1 MKIKIL
7 SYFVMVSLF
16 FGSSFADT
24 ITAKSNQAVDVDTN
38 YNPLRDYAKKTSINT
53 DSAITTPDVSSN
65 EASMNMTTQ
74 TEDNAPQ
81 ANDYGE
87 ALSSLVDT
95 SDDDYDKLIAEANA
109 ILADSAPSETKKKI
123 DAFNKELEERSKKE
137 KDEFIKSTASN
148 TLSKASDIVNSNQI
162 QKVDQKFDK
171 SYNTY
176 SEKSSG
182 DYINENVENYD
193 KDYKPKNYDGL
204 IESISTPKDIE
215 ESFND
220 IDEDEKDNFRYKLK
234 DGYPIE
240 QITTVGLLDGEQKRY
255 KKCLIMKTYGG
266 GTWRTYCQPLKKPTK
281 CPDYDWQQLSSMS
294 ILYC

>member
-1 MKIKIL
+1 MKVKIL
-7 SYFVMVSLF
+7 SSFIMVSLF

-24 ITAKSNQAVDVDTN
+24 ITAKANQAVDLDTSD
-38 YNPLRDYAKKTSINT
+38 NPLRDYAQKTSINT

-65 EASMNMTTQ
+65 EASMKMKTQ

-81 ANDYGE
+81 ANDYGD

-123 DAFNKELEERSKKE
+123 DAFNKELEEKSKKE

-182 DYINENVENYD
+182 DYINENVKNYD

-220 IDEDEKDNFRYKLK
+220 IDEDEKDNFGYKLK

-240 QITTVGLLDGEQKRY
+240 QIITVGLLDGEQKRY

>member
-7 SYFVMVSLF
+7 SSFIMVSLF
-16 FGSSFADT
+16 FSSSFADT
-24 ITAKSNQAVDVDTN
+24 ITAKANQAVNVDTSD
-38 YNPLRDYAKKTSINT
+38 NPLRDYAQKTSINT
-53 DSAITTPDVSSN
+53 DSAINTTPTSSN
-65 EASMNMTTQ
+65 STQ
-74 TEDNAPQ
+74 ILDTNQSDDNVPK
-81 ANDYGE
+81 ANDYGD

-109 ILADSAPSETKKKI
+109 ILADSTPSETKKKI

-137 KDEFIKSTASN
+137 KDNFIKSTAGN
-148 TLSKASDIVNSNQI
+148 TLSKASDIVNSNQT
-162 QKVDQKFDK
+162 QKVDQKFDE

-182 DYINENVENYD
+182 DYINENVKNYD
-193 KDYKPKNYDGL
+193 EDYKPKNYDGL
-204 IESISTPKDIE
+204 LESISTPKDIE

-220 IDEDEKDNFRYKLK
+220 IDKDENDDFKYKLK

-240 QITTVGLLDGEQKRY
+240 QITTVGLLSGEQKRY

-294 ILYC
+294 IMYC

>member
-7 SYFVMVSLF
+7 TSFIIVSLF

-24 ITAKSNQAVDVDTN
+24 ITAKDSQSVDSNSS
-38 YNPLRDYAKKTSINT
+38 YNPLRDYAKKASINT
-53 DSAITTPDVSSN
+53 DSAINTAPFTSDDIQTSN
-65 EASMNMTTQ
+65 ANQ
-74 TEDNAPQ
+74 IDDNAPK
-81 ANDYGE
+81 ANDYGD

-95 SDDDYDKLIAEANA
+95 SDDDYDKLIAHANA
-109 ILADSAPSETKKKI
+109 ILADDTPSETKKKI
-123 DAFNKELEERSKKE
+123 DAFNKELEEKSRKE
-137 KDEFIKSTASN
+137 KDEFIRNTASD
-148 TLSKASDIVNSNQI
+148 TLSKAQDIVDSNQAHEM
-162 QKVDQKFDK
+162 DQKFDK

-182 DYINENVENYD
+182 DYINENVKNYDENY
-193 KDYKPKNYDGL
+193 KPNNYDGL
-204 IESISTPKDIE
+204 LESISTPKDIE
-215 ESFND
+215 ESFKD
-220 IDEDEKDNFRYKLK
+220 IDSDDKDNFKYKLK

-240 QITTVGLLDGEQKRY
+240 QLTTVGLLSGEEKRY

-294 ILYC
+294 IMYC

>member
-1 MKIKIL
+1 MKVKIL
-7 SYFVMVSLF
+7 SSFIMVSLF

-24 ITAKSNQAVDVDTN
+24 ITAKANQAVDLDTSD
-38 YNPLRDYAKKTSINT
+38 NPLRDYAQKTSINT

-65 EASMNMTTQ
+65 EASMKMTTQ

-81 ANDYGE
+81 ANDYGD

-123 DAFNKELEERSKKE
+123 DAFNKELEEKSKKE

-162 QKVDQKFDK
+162 QKVDQKFNK

-182 DYINENVENYD
+182 DYINENVKNYD

-220 IDEDEKDNFRYKLK
+220 IDEDEKDNFGYKLK

-240 QITTVGLLDGEQKRY
+240 QIITVGLLDGEQKRY

>member
-1 MKIKIL
+1 MKVKIL
-7 SYFVMVSLF
+7 SSFIVVSLF

-24 ITAKSNQAVDVDTN
+24 ITAKANQAVDVDTSD
-38 YNPLRDYAKKTSINT
+38 NPLRDYAQKTSINT
-53 DSAITTPDVSSN
+53 DSAINTAPASSN
-65 EASMNMTTQ
+65 NTPISKTNQAD
-74 TEDNAPQ
+74 DNVPK
-81 ANDYGE
+81 ANDYGD

-109 ILADSAPSETKKKI
+109 ILADSTPSETKKKI
-123 DAFNKELEERSKKE
+123 DAFNKELEEKSRKE
-137 KDEFIKSTASN
+137 KDEFLRSTTSN
-148 TLSKASDIVNSNQI
+148 TLSKASDIVNSNQM

-176 SEKSSG
+176 SEKSLG
-182 DYINENVENYD
+182 DYINENVKNYD
-193 KDYKPKNYDGL
+193 EDYKPKNYDGL
-204 IESISTPKDIE
+204 LESISTPKDIE

-220 IDEDEKDNFRYKLK
+220 IDEDDNGNFKYKLK

-294 ILYC
+294 IMYC

>member
-81 ANDYGE
+81 ANDYGD

-123 DAFNKELEERSKKE
+123 DAFNKELEEKSKKE

>member
-38 YNPLRDYAKKTSINT
+38 YNPLRDYAKKTSVNT

-65 EASMNMTTQ
+65 EASMKMTTQ

-81 ANDYGE
+81 ANDYGD

-123 DAFNKELEERSKKE
+123 DAFNKELEEKSKKE

>member
-24 ITAKSNQAVDVDTN
+24 IAAKSNQAVDVDTN
-38 YNPLRDYAKKTSINT
+38 YNPLRDYAKKTSVNT

-65 EASMNMTTQ
+65 EASMKMTTQ

-81 ANDYGE
+81 ANDYGD

-123 DAFNKELEERSKKE
+123 DAFNKELEEKSKKE

>member
-24 ITAKSNQAVDVDTN
+24 VTAKSNQAVDVDTN
-38 YNPLRDYAKKTSINT
+38 YNPLRDYAKKTSVNT

-65 EASMNMTTQ
+65 EASMKMTTQ

-81 ANDYGE
+81 ANDYGD

-123 DAFNKELEERSKKE
+123 DAFNKELEEKSKKE

>member
-53 DSAITTPDVSSN
+53 DSAITTSDVSSN

-81 ANDYGE
+81 ANDYGD

-123 DAFNKELEERSKKE
+123 DAFNKELEEKSKKE

-220 IDEDEKDNFRYKLK
+220 IYEDEKDNFRYKLK

>member
-81 ANDYGE
+81 ANDYGD

-123 DAFNKELEERSKKE
+123 DAFNKELEEKSKKE

-171 SYNTY
+171 SYDTY

>member
-38 YNPLRDYAKKTSINT
+38 YNPLRDYAKKTSVNT

-74 TEDNAPQ
+74 TEAPQ
-81 ANDYGE
+81 ANDYGD

-123 DAFNKELEERSKKE
+123 DAFNKELEEKSKKE

-162 QKVDQKFDK
+162 QEVDQKFDK

-176 SEKSSG
+176 SEKSSD
-182 DYINENVENYD
+182 DYINENVKNYD

>member
-65 EASMNMTTQ
+65 EASMKMTTQ

-81 ANDYGE
+81 ANDYGD

-123 DAFNKELEERSKKE
+123 DAFNKELEEKSKKE

>member
-53 DSAITTPDVSSN
+53 DSAITTPDVSRN
-65 EASMNMTTQ
+65 EASMKMTTQ

-81 ANDYGE
+81 ANDYGD

-182 DYINENVENYD
+182 DYINENVKNYD

>member
-1 MKIKIL
+1 MKVKIL
-7 SYFVMVSLF
+7 SSFIMVSLF

-24 ITAKSNQAVDVDTN
+24 ITAKANQAVDLDTSD
-38 YNPLRDYAKKTSINT
+38 NPLRDYAQKTSINT

-65 EASMNMTTQ
+65 EASMKMTTQ

-81 ANDYGE
+81 ANDYGD

-123 DAFNKELEERSKKE
+123 DAFNKELEEKSKKE

-182 DYINENVENYD
+182 DYINENVKNYD

-220 IDEDEKDNFRYKLK
+220 IDEDEKDNFGYKLK

-240 QITTVGLLDGEQKRY
+240 QIITVGLLDGEQKRY

>member
-74 TEDNAPQ
+74 IEDNAPQ

>member
-65 EASMNMTTQ
+65 EASMKMTTQ

-81 ANDYGE
+81 ANDYGD

>member
-38 YNPLRDYAKKTSINT
+38 YNPLRDYAKKTSVNT

-65 EASMNMTTQ
+65 KASMNMTTQ

-81 ANDYGE
+81 ANDYGD

-123 DAFNKELEERSKKE
+123 DAFNKELEEKSKKE

-162 QKVDQKFDK
+162 QKVDEKFDK

-182 DYINENVENYD
+182 DYINENVKNYD

>member
-24 ITAKSNQAVDVDTN
+24 ITAKSNQTVDVDTN

-65 EASMNMTTQ
+65 EASMKMTTQ

-81 ANDYGE
+81 ANDYGD

-123 DAFNKELEERSKKE
+123 DAFNKELEEKSKKE

>member
-38 YNPLRDYAKKTSINT
+38 YNPLRDYAKKTSVNT

-81 ANDYGE
+81 ANDYGD

-123 DAFNKELEERSKKE
+123 DAFNKELEEKSKKE

-162 QKVDQKFDK
+162 QKVDEKFDK

>member
-38 YNPLRDYAKKTSINT
+38 YNPLRDYAKKTSVNT

-81 ANDYGE
+81 ANDYGD

-123 DAFNKELEERSKKE
+123 DAFNKELEEKSKKE

-162 QKVDQKFDK
+162 QKVDEKFDK

-182 DYINENVENYD
+182 DYINENVKNYD